1 MDFFEGTEKLLE
13 IWFTKSNSK
22 CSIENDL
29 RDIPRDCLDYI
40 LGLVNCKILSFTR
53 TRDLDSYVLSE
64 SSLFINKRR
73 LLIKTCGTTTLLN
86 SVQPFIEAAFKFCGF
101 DSIQDVFYSR
111 KKFMRPE
118 LQKSP
123 HSSFEEELD
132 YLQELFGGGAA
143 YALGRLNSDCWYE
156 LF

>member
-1 MDFFEGTEKLLE
+1 
-13 IWFTKSNSK
+13 
-22 CSIENDL
+22 
-29 RDIPRDCLDYI
+29 
-40 LGLVNCKILSFTR
+40 
-53 TRDLDSYVLSE
+53 VLSE

-123 HSSFEEELD
+123 HTSFEEEVNLFSLFSAN
-132 YLQELFGGGAA
+132 YLLFKFFKFS
-143 YALGRLNSDCWYE
+143 LII
-156 LF
+156 